1 MSIVNEDPF
10 GKVGLAA
17 QRLWHRGAVPLV
29 IGACCFVLALGGAAA
44 RDWGSYD
51 RAAIENGQVW
61 RLLTA
66 HLVHLGWA
74 HLWPNL
80 LALLLIGGLLE
91 EFLNPVEWAVASLVT
106 GFAISAGLYL
116 FHPDTGWYVGLS
128 GVLHGLVACGVV
140 MMIRARAVGLGVALG
155 AGLALKLLW
164 EVVYG
169 PVPLTAASVGGAVVV
184 PAHLYGAIAGA
195 VAGVVFATA
204 RRRAA
209 PQTARL

>member
-1 MSIVNEDPF
+1 MPIVNDDPF
-10 GKVGLAA
+10 GKFGLVAK
-17 QRLWHRGAVPLV
+17 RLWHRWPVPLV

-51 RAAIENGQVW
+51 RGAIENGQLW
-61 RLLTA
+61 RLITA

-91 EFLNPVEWAVASLVT
+91 EFLNPVEWWVASLVT

-116 FHPDTGWYVGLS
+116 FHPDTEWYVGLS

-140 MMIRARAVGLGVALG
+140 MMFRARAIGLGVGLGV
-155 AGLALKLLW
+155 GLALKLLW

-184 PAHLYGAIAGA
+184 PAHLYGAITGA
-195 VAGVVFATA
+195 LAGVAFWAF

-209 PQTARL
+209 LRVARL